1 MSLWVI
7 RIFYLILCTL
17 AGYAVSQYRPDVIQ
31 GGFYGTLIGFG
42 LGGVM
47 VGLDHMLKGFSLRA
61 FSAATFGLFV
71 GTLVAWMVDA
81 SGLFIWV
88 EEDFRTRWLVRLGLF
103 LAFSYLGMVLAM
115 RSNKE
120 DFSLL
125 IPYVRFKANRVPDEI
140 LMLDTSVIVD
150 GRVEALLESR
160 LIEGIVVVP
169 QFILQELQTIAD
181 SHHELKRQRGR
192 RGLEMLNRLQR
203 NPRFEIKVHEADV
216 PEEVRVDSKLLRLA
230 RTLDARVVT
239 NDYNLGQMAALNGV
253 ECINLHQVAQALK
266 PIILPG
272 DLLTLRMIR
281 EGKEKG
287 QGIGYL
293 PDGTMVVVND
303 ASHSIGKEVDLQV
316 QSLLQTG
323 AGVIIFA
330 DRCQPK
336 AA

>member
-1 MSLWVI
+1 M
-7 RIFYLILCTL
+7 LCTL

-31 GGFYGTLIGFG
+31 GGLYGTMIGFG
-42 LGGVM
+42 LGGM
-47 VGLDHMLKGFSLRA
+47 VIGLDHMLKGFSLRA

-71 GTLVAWMVDA
+71 GTLVAWMVDQ

-88 EEDFRTRWLVRLGLF
+88 EEDMRTRWLVRLGLF
-103 LAFSYLGMVLAM
+103 LAFGYLGMILAM

-120 DFSLL
+120 DFSLI
-125 IPYVRFKANRVPDEI
+125 IPYVRFKATKVLDEI
-140 LMLDTSVIVD
+140 LLLDTSVIVD

-181 SHHELKRQRGR
+181 SHHDLKRQRGR

-216 PEEVRVDSKLLRLA
+216 SEETRVDSKLLRLA
-230 RTLDARVVT
+230 RTLDARVLT
-239 NDYNLGQMAALNGV
+239 NDYNLGQTAALQGV
-253 ECINLHQVAQALK
+253 ECINLNQVSQALK
-266 PIILPG
+266 PVILPG

-303 ASHSIGKEVDLQV
+303 AAQSIGREVDLQV

-330 DRCQPK
+330 DISHPR